1 MCMLACTTEKPE
13 TSLICNIS
21 RFRIPERK
29 WLFLPLLTGRVPNK
43 TFPST
48 QFHIWWSRSAARSLK
63 SFSFLLSQFQIAHS
77 INVGRGTLSWI
88 FNFCNLLKLP
98 FKRDLFYNIFSSP
111 PAAVSSAWSRNNSDS
126 SLHFSPDGCTKWSN
140 AMHTNQIYKEPVIL
154 NRIISFWLNCKSMSL
169 LFDAGWGGGRS
180 GGSGGASKQHS
191 QATLIQKL
199 WLFLQALTTPEL
211 CKISF

>member
-1 MCMLACTTEKPE
+1 MLACTTEKPE

-29 WLFLPLLTGRVPNK
+29 WLFLPLLTGWVPNK

-88 FNFCNLLKLP
+88 FNFAIFWSCLLSGTSFTIFFRILLRQ
-98 FKRDLFYNIFSSP
+98 FLLRDLVIILTP
-111 PAAVSSAWSRNNSDS
+111 L
-126 SLHFSPDGCTKWSN
+126 SLHLSPDGCTNWSN

-154 NRIISFWLNCKSMSL
+154 NRIISFWLNGKSMSL
-169 LFDAGWGGGRS
+169 LFDAGVYG
-180 GGSGGASKQHS
+180 
-191 QATLIQKL
+191 
-199 WLFLQALTTPEL
+199 EL
-211 CKISF
+211 SW

>member
-98 FKRDLFYNIFSSP
+98 FKRDFFYNILRILLRQILLRDL
-111 PAAVSSAWSRNNSDS
+111 VIILT
-126 SLHFSPDGCTKWSN
+126 SLCISHQMDAPSEAMQCILIRSTKN
-140 AMHTNQIYKEPVIL
+140 L
-154 NRIISFWLNCKSMSL
+154 
-169 LFDAGWGGGRS
+169 
-180 GGSGGASKQHS
+180 
-191 QATLIQKL
+191 
-199 WLFLQALTTPEL
+199 
-211 CKISF
+211 